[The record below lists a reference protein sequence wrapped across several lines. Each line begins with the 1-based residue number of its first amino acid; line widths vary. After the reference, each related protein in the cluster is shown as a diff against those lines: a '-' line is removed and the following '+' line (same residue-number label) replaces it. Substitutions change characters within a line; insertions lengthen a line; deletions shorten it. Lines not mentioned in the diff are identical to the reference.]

1 MEIDNDS
8 APQMPTTQ
16 GERVPNVFVCLFT
29 INDGKCLGSPGWSQT
44 GNAAKSLELQG
55 FPLLLSKC
63 WDYRRVLPC
72 LAHLN
77 FNMAQDIYISKH
89 HIAVSCMYMYGFA
102 CQLKTKPRLG
112 AGLGVVVQAL
122 NYSTR
127 KAGRAL

>member
-29 INDGKCLGSPGWSQT
+29 INDGKCLRSPGWSQT

-77 FNMAQDIYISKH
+77 FNIAQDIYIYIQTSHSSILYVYVWFCLSIKN
-89 HIAVSCMYMYGFA
+89 
-102 CQLKTKPRLG
+102 QTKAGCWGRCGG
-112 AGLGVVVQAL
+112 AGP
-122 NYSTR
+122 
-127 KAGRAL
+127 